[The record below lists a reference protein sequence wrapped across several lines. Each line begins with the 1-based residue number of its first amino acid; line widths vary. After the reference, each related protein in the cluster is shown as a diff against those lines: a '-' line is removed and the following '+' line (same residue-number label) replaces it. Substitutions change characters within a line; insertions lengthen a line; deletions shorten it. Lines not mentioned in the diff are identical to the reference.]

1 MTRQV
6 LSILFAATL
15 LLGCKPQQSAE
26 VQVFRY
32 NEPTGIPTLDP
43 AFARDKST
51 IWAVQQLY
59 EGLVRLDAS
68 NNVAPA
74 LAKRWKV
81 SEDGLSYT
89 FFLRNTTFHSG
100 KRVKAQDVVY
110 SLQRLTDPEVASPGA
125 WVMERVVDL
134 KAQND
139 STVELILDAPFSSFL
154 SLLTMPYCSVV
165 DPEQAEQQLLA
176 TQGGGSGPFKFH
188 RWHYGEKLVLHKNEQ
203 YWQRDTVGVALPYL
217 DGVAVSFL
225 PDEQSAFLEFLS
237 GRFDMLGNIA
247 PSFKDDL
254 LEKGDL
260 ASKYQDAFLMEK
272 SPFLNTEYL
281 VFNAENE
288 LPRELR
294 WAINAAIDRELMM
307 KTLRSGA
314 GMEATGGMIPK
325 GLPGFAQNAGI
336 VYDVDSAR
344 KIVQGFGALPE
355 LELTTVANYR
365 DLCEFVQGSLSEIG
379 WQIAVNLVPS
389 ATLRSEK
396 SSGNLDFFRASWIAD
411 YPDAE
416 NYLMLFASKNKAP
429 QGPNYSRYANV
440 EFDEVFEE
448 LVKEA
453 DPERRARLS
462 SAADSLLMH
471 DAACVP
477 LYYDQIIRV
486 FPHQIKGVQTN
497 ALNALLLHEAKFLD

>member
-1 MTRQV
+1 M
-6 LSILFAATL
+6 ATL
-15 LLGCKPQQSAE
+15 VLFGCQSE
-26 VQVFRY
+26 QTPEFDVFRY

-68 NNVAPA
+68 NKVAPA
-74 LAKRWKV
+74 LAKRWEV

-89 FFLRNTTFHSG
+89 FTLRNTTFHSG
-100 KRVKAQDVVY
+100 RRVNAQDVVY
-110 SLQRLTDPEVASPGA
+110 SLERLIDPKVASPGA
-125 WVMERVVDL
+125 WVMERVVAL

-154 SLLTMPYCSVV
+154 SMLTMPYCSVV
-165 DPEQAEQQLLA
+165 DPEQAQRELLA
-176 TQGGGSGPFKFH
+176 TQGGGTGPFKFH

-203 YWQRDTVGVALPYL
+203 YWQQDMEGVALPYL

-254 LEKGDL
+254 LENGEL
-260 ASKYQDAFLMEK
+260 ASKYQDQFLMEK

-281 VFNAENE
+281 VFNAEKE

-307 KTLRSGA
+307 QTLRSGA
-314 GMEATGGMIPK
+314 GTAATGGMVPN
-325 GLPGFAQNAGI
+325 GLPGFAEHAGI
-336 VYDVDSAR
+336 AYDVDSAR
-344 KIVQGFGALPE
+344 KVIQGYDGLPE

-365 DLCEFVQGSLSEIG
+365 DLCEFVQGSLNEIG
-379 WQIAVNLVPS
+379 WLISVNVVPS

-429 QGPNYSRYANV
+429 QGPNYSRYANA
-440 EFDEVFEE
+440 EFDGVFEE
-448 LVKEA
+448 LVQEA
-453 DPERRARLS
+453 DPQRRARLS
-462 SAADSLLMH
+462 STADSLLMH

-486 FPHQIKGVQTN
+486 FPHHIEGVQTN
-497 ALNALLLHEAKFLD
+497 ALNALLLHKAKVSH